1 MNLIQLLKTKVNIV
15 YAKYL
20 NKDTIE
26 ELPIYYIAGSQTLPP
41 PLDAKEEDEA
51 LKKLANGDEE
61 VKKNISRAK
70 FKTCCLYSQKIRK
83 YGCWN

>member
-41 PLDAKEEDEA
+41 PL
-51 LKKLANGDEE
+51 ANFFSASSSSFASNGGGN
-61 VKKNISRAK
+61 V
-70 FKTCCLYSQKIRK
+70 
-83 YGCWN
+83 